1 MPNRSG
7 SVPTAIYNSPL
18 DDRHDEGEE
27 DALDVFLDDK
37 IPSAGC
43 STPKARGSGKM
54 IGKSAEKF
62 SKFFLENNIDVYL
75 SVS

>member
-18 DDRHDEGEE
+18 DDWHDEGEEE

-37 IPSAGC
+37 IPTEDPRQNWTMLLFMATFGEFYMSRHGLG
-43 STPKARGSGKM
+43 P
-54 IGKSAEKF
+54 
-62 SKFFLENNIDVYL
+62 
-75 SVS
+75 